1 MNGGAKEKEEEA
13 LLIASLYLGD
23 MERAQ
28 RLSDVFEQD
37 ARRFAGA
44 FLEEEEAMS

>member
-1 MNGGAKEKEEEA
+1 MNGDFKIKEEVF
-13 LLIASLYLGD
+13 LPASEYLD
-23 MERAQ
+23 DHERAR

-44 FLEEEEAMS
+44 FIEQEEAGP

>member
-1 MNGGAKEKEEEA
+1 MNEGAKEKEEA
-13 LLIASLYLGD
+13 LLIASLYLD
-23 MERAQ
+23 DTERAR